1 MTALSMNDG
10 IKIFANKEKFKR
22 HECNIFAD
30 MNDKV
35 YNREWKV
42 TKTLSFLPRHCGN
55 NCEPVASRMS
65 RSCVC
70 RKRKEHEEDFYE
82 ADWKFSKSS
91 DRSCGDGNSMIR
103 LMKKWSNNDVVKGEK
118 GEEGPVVQ
126 QDSDYKVRVL
136 LRIVFFIYFYLEII

>member
-1 MTALSMNDG
+1 M
-10 IKIFANKEKFKR
+10 KILIVLIILQTRKTKNCRIVKY
-22 HECNIFAD
+22 FAD
-30 MNDKV
+30 KNDKV
-35 YNREWKV
+35 YNRVVLRRYEKMIN
-42 TKTLSFLPRHCGN
+42 SPLPRHCGN
-55 NCEPVASRMS
+55 NCQPVASQMS

-91 DRSCGDGNSMIR
+91 DSSGGDGNSMIL
-103 LMKKWSNNDVVKGEK
+103 LMKKWSNNEIVKGEK

-136 LRIVFFIYFYLEII
+136 LRIGFY

>member
-1 MTALSMNDG
+1 M
-10 IKIFANKEKFKR
+10 
-22 HECNIFAD
+22 
-30 MNDKV
+30 
-35 YNREWKV
+35 

-103 LMKKWSNNDVVKGEK
+103 LMKKWSNNDIVKGEK

-136 LRIVFFIYFYLEII
+136 LRIVFFINFYLEII